1 MAGDH
6 KIRPVVQITADISC
20 AFFFVE
26 GVSGK
31 EDRMTAQQVN
41 ALFKSDPRPDACGR
55 EEEDHTFPLRKPWY
69 FPELIS
75 SAIRNISYT
84 SSGFRSV
91 KCTKFFICRAS
102 FLNKS

>member
-55 EEEDHTFPLRKPWY
+55 EEEDHTFSAQKPFVFSGIDLVRDTEY
-69 FPELIS
+69 FVYIFWLQV
-75 SAIRNISYT
+75 
-84 SSGFRSV
+84 G
-91 KCTKFFICRAS
+91 
-102 FLNKS
+102 